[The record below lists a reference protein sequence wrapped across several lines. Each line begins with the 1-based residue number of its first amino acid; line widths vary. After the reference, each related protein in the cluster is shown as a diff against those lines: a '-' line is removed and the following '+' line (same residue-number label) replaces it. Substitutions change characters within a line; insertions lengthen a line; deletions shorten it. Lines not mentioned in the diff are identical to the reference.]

1 MQIGDLENLQEINI
15 DKLSSVEGGMIA
27 IVDKPIA
34 HITDVADIS
43 IAPTDLKRPFY
54 PPYCPPP
61 PPPPCYYPYPKPLPY
76 KDIKDIKAIPI
87 KICPVHL

>member
-34 HITDVADIS
+34 DQIHVG
-43 IAPTDLKRPFY
+43 DLRINPDYKRPIY
-54 PPYCPPP
+54 PYCPPP
-61 PPPPCYYPYPKPLPY
+61 PPPPCYPYPRPLPY
-76 KDIKDIKAIPI
+76 KDIKAIPLR
-87 KICPVHL
+87 ICPVIL